1 MRLPLLL
8 LLGATGCAQLAG
20 IDETSSSNPGSSTLT
35 VEKISIGTTEI
46 REPLDLTGLTATY
59 LIEDPAGPGGFTRVT
74 ATAEGNTW
82 SADLDGVIAPVLFEL
97 PIPNDPMNRKVLRL
111 YDVPTATVT
120 SSVAGVG
127 RPGAEP
133 APVDAQLTVTVN
145 LDTPYVDGEQL
156 SMLTMGVWNT
166 RGLEVPLAGSTAAGP
181 VTFPYTSMATFTGVH
196 ERLTAQDL
204 FFAFRHTGPLLTG
217 YAEAPPFDQTG
228 MDTITMQMMGV
239 PADQPF
245 VLNIMPMAAAT
256 RLAAARPAV
265 GAAQFDWQV
274 RTGPSTMF
282 SPVRLNGGG
291 IPTDATQINAPFGH
305 PFAARGWQPVL
316 TVNAFA
322 GRAYTS
328 PSGPSL
334 TLLAGMFENSVAQA
348 EQTAMFAAGF
358 PERISINQTSLST
371 DNVMIPFPVAPVEI
385 QIETDRTGNTSYAA
399 QLFELVP
406 NMENTQFTM
415 KEIVGAFGVEPRFVL
430 PPELFQAGRFYVIR
444 AYSYVGGLDVAGG
457 NLADFALPSSAA
469 VVDSGVFGV
478 MQ

>member
-35 VEKISIGTTEI
+35 VEKIAIGTTEI

-59 LIEDPAGPGGFTRVT
+59 LIEDPEGPGGFTRVT
-74 ATAEGNTW
+74 ATAEANTW
-82 SADLDGVIAPVLFEL
+82 TADLDGVIAPVLFEV
-97 PIPNDPMNRKVLRL
+97 PIPNDAMNRKQLRL
-111 YDVPTATVT
+111 YDVPAATVT
-120 SSVAGVG
+120 SSVSSLG
-127 RPGAEP
+127 RPNAEP
-133 APVDAQLTVTVN
+133 APMDAQLTVTVN

-166 RGLEVPLAGSTAAGP
+166 RGLEVPIAGSTAAGP
-181 VTFPYTSMATFTGVH
+181 VTFPYTSMASFTGTH
-196 ERLTAQDL
+196 QKLTSADL
-204 FFAFRHTGPLLTG
+204 FFAFRHSGSALTG

-228 MDTITMQMMGV
+228 MDTITMTMMGV

-245 VLNIMPMAAAT
+245 VLNITPTMAAT

-265 GAAQFDWQV
+265 GTPQFNWQIV
-274 RTGPSTMF
+274 AGPTPTSGG
-282 SPVRLNGGG
+282 VRLNSGS
-291 IPTDATQINAPFGH
+291 IASDITQITTAFGN
-305 PFAARGWQPVL
+305 PFAARSWQPVL

-322 GRAYTS
+322 GRTYTS
-328 PSGPSL
+328 PTGPSVV
-334 TLLAGMFENSVAQA
+334 LLAGMFENSMAQA
-348 EQTAMFAAGF
+348 DQTTMFSAGL

-385 QIETDRTGNTSYAA
+385 VIETDRPTNTAYEA

-406 NMENTQFTM
+406 NMDNTQFTM
-415 KEIVGAFGVEPRFVL
+415 KEVVVAFGVEPRFVL
-430 PPELFQAGRFYVIR
+430 PPELFQSGRFYVIR
-444 AYSYVGGLDVAGG
+444 AYSFVGGLPEIATG
-457 NLADFALPSSAA
+457 NLAGMTLPVSTA

-478 MQ
+478 M